1 MEQAVIHSPLGPLT
15 LFAED
20 DHLTALVYGDYGS
33 YDDLPLF
40 REAKRQL
47 EAYFAGQRQAFSL
60 PLNPDGTAFQRRVWQ
75 SLCDIPYG
83 RVISY
88 RELAAQVGSPRA
100 FQAVG
105 QANGRNPGRLF
116 QRSGAQAVSAE
127 AGRALHSRVQTAQT
141 GGETGGESPVR
152 RCPTS
157 RPAGLLSGERRLA
170 GFPSEKPLSQ
180 AKRCLG
186 QGFAVFE
193 MERDR
198 KETGAP
204 LGINVCLSGGSPL
217 ARLSALLA
225 PHPGIRRMTRSKA
238 PFSGQPY
245 RPRL

>member
-105 QANGRNPGRLF
+105 QANGGNPLPILIPCHRVIAADGTLGGYSSGVERKRFLLRLEGLSIPESKPP
-116 QRSGAQAVSAE
+116 RRVGKRGV
-127 AGRALHSRVQTAQT
+127 RAR
-141 GGETGGESPVR
+141 
-152 RCPTS
+152 
-157 RPAGLLSGERRLA
+157 
-170 GFPSEKPLSQ
+170 
-180 AKRCLG
+180 
-186 QGFAVFE
+186 
-193 MERDR
+193 
-198 KETGAP
+198 
-204 LGINVCLSGGSPL
+204 
-217 ARLSALLA
+217 
-225 PHPGIRRMTRSKA
+225 
-238 PFSGQPY
+238 
-245 RPRL
+245 

>member
-105 QANGRNPGRLF
+105 QGQREEPPAHSHPLPPGHRGGRLHDRLCRRAGKQEKAF
-116 QRSGAQAVSAE
+116 GDGTLGGYSSGVERKRFLLRLEGLSIPE
-127 AGRALHSRVQTAQT
+127 SKPPRRVGKRGVRAR
-141 GGETGGESPVR
+141 
-152 RCPTS
+152 
-157 RPAGLLSGERRLA
+157 
-170 GFPSEKPLSQ
+170 
-180 AKRCLG
+180 
-186 QGFAVFE
+186 
-193 MERDR
+193 
-198 KETGAP
+198 
-204 LGINVCLSGGSPL
+204 
-217 ARLSALLA
+217 
-225 PHPGIRRMTRSKA
+225 
-238 PFSGQPY
+238 
-245 RPRL
+245 